1 MLEAVFIINT
11 NLFAYVSTSDLPS
24 CGADKLTVYSY
35 RWLHAVYIHC
45 R

>member
-24 CGADKLTVYSY
+24 SGADKLIVYLCS
-35 RWLHAVYIHC
+35 WLPAVYMHC
-45 R
+45 W